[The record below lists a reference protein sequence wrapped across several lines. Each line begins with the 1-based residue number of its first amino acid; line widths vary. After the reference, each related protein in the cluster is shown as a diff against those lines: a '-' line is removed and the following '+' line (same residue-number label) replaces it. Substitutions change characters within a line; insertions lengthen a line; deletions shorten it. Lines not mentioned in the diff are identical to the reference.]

1 MSCVFYG
8 IYCLF
13 YILAQVSHE
22 NKDSDLKKSFLKNQ
36 IFQYLDVIFFQFPSN
51 YFPRPTIF

>member
-13 YILAQVSHE
+13 YILAQFSHE
-22 NKDSDLKKSFLKNQ
+22 NKDSDKKK
-36 IFQYLDVIFFQFPSN
+36 
-51 YFPRPTIF
+51 RPEKSDISIP

>member
-8 IYCLF
+8 I
-13 YILAQVSHE
+13 LAHFSHE

-36 IFQYLDVIFFQFPSN
+36 IFQNLDVSFFQLPSN
-51 YFPRPTIF
+51 CFPRPIIF